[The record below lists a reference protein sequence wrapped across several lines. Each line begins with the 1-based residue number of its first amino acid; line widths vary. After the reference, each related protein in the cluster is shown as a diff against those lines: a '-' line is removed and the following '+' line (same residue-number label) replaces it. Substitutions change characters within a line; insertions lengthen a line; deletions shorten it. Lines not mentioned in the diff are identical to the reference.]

1 MEDQEKVRQ
10 QTESASAAGGTSQE
24 EEETVISVW
33 HGSGNTSF
41 FRRRYFDG
49 FTQYETLNANGKIQR
64 HNVYTGTW
72 YTQDLTREARIRY
85 RCIYILLWL
94 AATALLT
101 LCCTRSVDA
110 NMAWYSGVA
119 AFVGLFGFGWVAV
132 GLFNEFTVPVQRT
145 IGQYRASSKS
155 MQRGAIMAAAASG
168 ICGLISLFY
177 AFFGTE
183 RIGVH
188 LLLALGEAAA
198 AVLILLL
205 RRMERGINYI
215 QTRSKDA
222 GKYTM

>member
-10 QTESASAAGGTSQE
+10 QTESAPNTNRTPQE
-24 EEETVISVW
+24 EEENVISVW

-85 RCIYILLWL
+85 RCIYVLLWL

-110 NMAWYSGVA
+110 NMAWYSGVL

-132 GLFNEFTVPVQRT
+132 GMFNEFTVPVQRT

-168 ICGLISLFY
+168 LCGLITLCF

-188 LLLALGEAAA
+188 LLIALGEFAA